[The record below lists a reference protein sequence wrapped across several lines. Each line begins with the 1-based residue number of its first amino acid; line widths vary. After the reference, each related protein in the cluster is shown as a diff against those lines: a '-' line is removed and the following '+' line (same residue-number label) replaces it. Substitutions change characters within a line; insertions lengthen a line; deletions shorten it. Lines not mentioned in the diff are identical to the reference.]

1 MSRANH
7 LLERLEACPSPSEA
21 KLLVAALREEL
32 EKSERQADFFS
43 SQWRWAKE
51 CQQRYIEAE
60 QQTRN
65 HCGQK
70 VAALKGKI
78 LGLKAQIENQSKGI
92 ARLQRKVASL
102 RTKLIFA
109 EHREKDA
116 RIQARFLQ
124 GQMVK

>member
-7 LLERLEACPSPSEA
+7 LLEKLDAHPSPSEA

-32 EKSERQADFFS
+32 EQSERQADFFS

-51 CQQRYIEAE
+51 CERRYIEAE
-60 QQTRN
+60 MQTRN
-65 HCGQK
+65 HCGEQI
-70 VAALKGKI
+70 VALKGKI
-78 LGLKAQIENQSKGI
+78 LGLKAQIANQSKGI
-92 ARLQRKVASL
+92 ARLQRKLANL

-116 RIQARFLQ
+116 RMQARFLQ
-124 GQMVK
+124 SQMVK